1 MEEFVSLSSSTPGP
15 TMGYDNYLTL
25 LQMHALDMIV
35 ISHLGPLQ
43 PLELPTNMNY
53 LLTSMTTH
61 IDLYY
66 SSGTTYGG
74 IDMPA
79 EEFYQVHTTNLNRP
93 PNVSTL
99 TPRKPTTAPPT
110 GRPTPRRSPGPIFFP
125 ANIYKLLSD
134 VAIKELKKHNAT
146 TRSTPPPK
154 RAVNTHDTDPHT
166 EHPPLTLPQ
175 VIQPLQI
182 PLRTLIWTTLSPMKP
197 SPLMIP
203 PLSTSWIPVPP
214 LTLSIKLT
222 SIMCLNTLLPI
233 MGLLLIGEPMV
244 ALLDQM

>member
-1 MEEFVSLSSSTPGP
+1 MTTTSLYSK
-15 TMGYDNYLTL
+15 
-25 LQMHALDMIV
+25 MHALGMIV
-35 ISHLGPLQ
+35 LTPLSPLQ

-61 IDLYY
+61 TPQDYS

-79 EEFYQVHTTNLNRP
+79 EEFDQVHTSNLNRP

-99 TPRKPTTAPPT
+99 TPRKPIPSPPT
-110 GRPTPRRSPGPIFFP
+110 GRPTPRRSPGPIFLP

-146 TRSTPPPK
+146 TRSTL
-154 RAVNTHDTDPHT
+154 HT
-166 EHPPLTLPQ
+166 KGLSIPITQTLTPSSHPLKLPQ

-182 PLRTLIWTTLSPMKP
+182 PLQTMIWTTLNPVMH
-197 SPLMIP
+197 SPLMTP
-203 PLSTSWIPVPP
+203 PLNISWTPIPP
-214 LTLSIKLT
+214 LTLSIKPT
-222 SIMCLNTLLPI
+222 SIMSLNTPPLI
-233 MGLLLIGEPMV
+233 MDLLLIGEPMV
-244 ALLDQM
+244 ALLVLM